1 MAQLTVNRIAPGT
14 ALAQT
19 LAAATGGGDSFLNTG
34 KEQVAIKNAGGGS
47 INITIRASS
56 GANNDKCNFGIAG
69 TPGHD
74 IVIAIPNDSAVYLLG
89 PWNPRPYSDGSGLCQ
104 LAYSAV
110 TSVTIAVFV
119 APPAV

>member
-1 MAQLTVNRIAPGT
+1 MAQLTVNKVQPG
-14 ALAQT
+14 ASLAES
-19 LAAATGGGDSFLNTG
+19 LVAATGGGDSFLNSG
-34 KEQVAIKNAGGGS
+34 KEFVAIKNAGGGS

-74 IVIAIPNDSAVYLLG
+74 IVLAIPNDSAIYLLG
-89 PWNPRPYSDGSGLCQ
+89 PWNPRPFSDGSGLCQ
-104 LAYSAV
+104 LAYSGV
-110 TSVTIAVFV
+110 TSVTVGVFV